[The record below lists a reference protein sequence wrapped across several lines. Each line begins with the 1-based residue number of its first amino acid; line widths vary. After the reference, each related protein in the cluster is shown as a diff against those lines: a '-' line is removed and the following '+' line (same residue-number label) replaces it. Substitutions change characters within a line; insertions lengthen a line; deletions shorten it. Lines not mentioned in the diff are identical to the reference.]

1 MQSEYKAGPGR
12 KKPRQKI
19 EVAFSGFVLKFGGVR
34 KLYSYGKLMWP
45 TGEPE
50 YDSGIL
56 DVRDRECPTNYTA
69 PLIRLAPIFE
79 GR

>member
-1 MQSEYKAGPGR
+1 
-12 KKPRQKI
+12 
-19 EVAFSGFVLKFGGVR
+19 
-34 KLYSYGKLMWP
+34 MWR

-69 PLIRLAPIFE
+69 PLIRQAPIFE
-79 GR
+79 GK